1 MLGTDGA
8 AQWIA
13 DCYHL
18 NREFRWLAVVVKQEA
33 EVNAVPFGGQPNIV
47 PGPGTCNGRRAETA
61 TRQRSGHVP
70 RIGMKHM

>member
-18 NREFRWLAVVVKQEA
+18 NREFRWLAFVVKQEA
-33 EVNAVPFGGQPNIV
+33 EVNAVPFRGQPNIV
-47 PGPGTCNGRRAETA
+47 PRGQEPVTADEPKRPRRCEAA
-61 TRQRSGHVP
+61 TFRGSA
-70 RIGMKHM
+70 